1 MKNKLRYL
9 FTVLMLM
16 TLSACGQNTFSA
28 LEQQQ
33 ISIADP
39 TLFEQ
44 YDAFTVDFGL
54 MEQDYCFPLPVGTAT
69 MGLDYIVNIST
80 RKGDAVK
87 AMFPGRVRLSRRH
100 HETFGNVIV
109 IRHPNGLET
118 VYGNNAQNLVKSGDK
133 VKAGQTIAITGDKNS
148 LFTMMINGSR
158 INPEILVSLESHRLR
173 PQNVLFQKT
182 ANWKVNLSILP
193 RPEVNDTT
201 PSLWWCYPLPGAKV
215 ISAYGA
221 RSGRRHTG
229 VDLKTVKNDEIHAAF
244 DGEVVF
250 SGPFAGYGN
259 LVRIRHENGLETYYS
274 HNSKNLVKAGNWV
287 KAGQVIALTG
297 QTGRATTPHLHFETR
312 VNGQAV
318 NPNIYF
324 DHESHTIRQSAFIKK
339 KNGYVIKR

>member
-69 MGLDYIVNIST
+69 MGSDYIVNIST

-109 IRHPNGLET
+109 IRHPNGIET
-118 VYGNNAQNLVKSGDK
+118 VST
-133 VKAGQTIAITGDKNS
+133 KASADG
-148 LFTMMINGSR
+148 
-158 INPEILVSLESHRLR
+158 RLYD
-173 PQNVLFQKT
+173 L
-182 ANWKVNLSILP
+182 
-193 RPEVNDTT
+193 
-201 PSLWWCYPLPGAKV
+201 
-215 ISAYGA
+215 
-221 RSGRRHTG
+221 SGRP
-229 VDLKTVKNDEIHAAF
+229 VKHPKPGLYIRN
-244 DGEVVF
+244 GRKVV
-250 SGPFAGYGN
+250 
-259 LVRIRHENGLETYYS
+259 
-274 HNSKNLVKAGNWV
+274 VK
-287 KAGQVIALTG
+287 
-297 QTGRATTPHLHFETR
+297 
-312 VNGQAV
+312 
-318 NPNIYF
+318 
-324 DHESHTIRQSAFIKK
+324 
-339 KNGYVIKR
+339 

>member
-1 MKNKLRYL
+1 
-9 FTVLMLM
+9 
-16 TLSACGQNTFSA
+16 
-28 LEQQQ
+28 
-33 ISIADP
+33 
-39 TLFEQ
+39 
-44 YDAFTVDFGL
+44 
-54 MEQDYCFPLPVGTAT
+54 
-69 MGLDYIVNIST
+69 
-80 RKGDAVK
+80 
-87 AMFPGRVRLSRRH
+87 
-100 HETFGNVIV
+100 
-109 IRHPNGLET
+109 
-118 VYGNNAQNLVKSGDK
+118 
-133 VKAGQTIAITGDKNS
+133 
-148 LFTMMINGSR
+148 MMINGSR

-221 RSGRRHTG
+221 RGGRRHTG